1 MHPFS
6 ALKIQ
11 RTARSRKED
20 KWMRLISLGLKS
32 KMKTY
37 SHRYSGGIMKSL
49 LKKKLRSYASQ
60 KSHQMR
66 KSKIWLNQ

>member
-1 MHPFS
+1 
-6 ALKIQ
+6 
-11 RTARSRKED
+11 
-20 KWMRLISLGLKS
+20 MRLISLGLKS
-32 KMKTY
+32 KMETY

-66 KSKIWLNQ
+66 KSKIWLSQ